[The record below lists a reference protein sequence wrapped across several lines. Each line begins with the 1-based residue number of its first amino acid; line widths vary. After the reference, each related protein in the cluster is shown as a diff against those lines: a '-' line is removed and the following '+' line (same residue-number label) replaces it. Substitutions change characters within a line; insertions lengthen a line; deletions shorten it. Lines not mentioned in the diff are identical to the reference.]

1 MIIIMNKFALFCHV
15 IDQSLEDM
23 VEENV
28 KIEMSIIYAR
38 WRTRQTNMNVFTW
51 FDIAALSLCS
61 AF

>member
-38 WRTRQTNMNVFTW
+38 
-51 FDIAALSLCS
+51 
-61 AF
+61 